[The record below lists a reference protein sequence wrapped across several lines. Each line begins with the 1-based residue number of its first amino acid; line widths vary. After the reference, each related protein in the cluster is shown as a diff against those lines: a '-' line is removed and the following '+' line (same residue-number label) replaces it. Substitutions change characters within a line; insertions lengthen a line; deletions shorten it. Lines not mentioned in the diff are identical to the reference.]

1 MTGGT
6 VWQKQSL
13 IQSTEPVQGES
24 PKMIPIYYNGKP
36 YLDQIKAFRV
46 SKDACIAAI
55 ALKTNEIMIYRV
67 TLTINIF
74 AAD

>member
-1 MTGGT
+1 
-6 VWQKQSL
+6 
-13 IQSTEPVQGES
+13 
-24 PKMIPIYYNGKP
+24 MIPIYYNGKP

-67 TLTINIF
+67 SDLIVECFSCLIRREIS
-74 AAD
+74 